1 MDFEITKT
9 LLETKAGKK
18 LEKTINT
25 LTSVVVGKE
34 APNFSAPNPEGKVI
48 SLKESLGK
56 VTIIDFWAS
65 WCGPCRALAPVMEG
79 IKGEYTD
86 VVFETIDVDVDHE
99 QASKFA
105 IRSVPTVV
113 FVKDGVE
120 VDRLAGVNAKM
131 TYENK
136 INEYKA

>member
-1 MDFEITKT
+1 M
-9 LLETKAGKK
+9 LEVKR
-18 LEKTINT
+18 
-25 LTSVVVGKE
+25 
-34 APNFSAPNPEGKVI
+34 FSAV
-48 SLKESLGK
+48 
-56 VTIIDFWAS
+56 

-120 VDRLAGVNAKM
+120 VSRMVGVNSKLA
-131 TYENK
+131 YVNS
-136 INEYKA
+136 INEHLK

>member
-1 MDFEITKT
+1 M
-9 LLETKAGKK
+9 LEVKR
-18 LEKTINT
+18 
-25 LTSVVVGKE
+25 
-34 APNFSAPNPEGKVI
+34 FSAV
-48 SLKESLGK
+48 
-56 VTIIDFWAS
+56 

-120 VDRLAGVNAKM
+120 VDRLIGVNSKLA
-131 TYENK
+131 YENK
-136 INEYKA
+136 INEHKV